1 MIAPLRLVPAWAW
14 VVAVA
19 LAWGAVQHYRASA
32 AGARA
37 LATERDLAEVRA
49 AAAKEAIDTLART
62 VAAQGEAAREADT
75 QAARDR
81 ADAAA
86 ASAAVRRLREA
97 ARAASDGCSAR
108 APSAAG
114 SAPAGAAGDLHA
126 DVLGRLG
133 EAAQRIAEHADA
145 SRTAGQLCERSYRA
159 VSQEK

>member
-1 MIAPLRLVPAWAW
+1 VIGLLRLVPVWAW

-19 LAWGAVQHYRASA
+19 LAWGAVQHHRASA

-37 LATERDLAEVRA
+37 LAAERDLAEIRA

-86 ASAAVRRLREA
+86 ASAAVRRLRTA
-97 ARAASDGCSAR
+97 AQAAAGGCSAR
-108 APSAAG
+108 APSAAS
-114 SAPAGAAGDLHA
+114 SAPAGAAGNLRA

-133 EAAQRIAEHADA
+133 EAAQRIAEHADS
-145 SRTAGQLCERSYRA
+145 SRTAGQLCERSYDA
-159 VSQEK
+159 VRPGS